1 MVAFGRFNT
10 MATKGEENLRSLAE
24 KAANM
29 TGQMGQI
36 EQQTGAP
43 APINAAEI
51 PAVAALANLQASVGR
66 SSTQRETA
74 AKALTARMPKYV
86 SSYRNYLKW
95 RYPNV
100 YGGGKGKGGG
110 LTPVTGG
117 MTPAQIIPDLPSLG
131 SAPIYGGGQ

>member
-1 MVAFGRFNT
+1 MVAFGRFNP
-10 MATKGEENLRSLAE
+10 MAEKGEENLRNLAE

-36 EQQTGAP
+36 EQQTAAP
-43 APINAAEI
+43 APINTAEI

-66 SSTQRETA
+66 SSTSRETT
-74 AKALTARMPKYV
+74 AKELTARMPKYV

-100 YGGGKGKGGG
+100 YGGGRNRSRG
-110 LTPVTGG
+110 LTPVPPGSMSPG
-117 MTPAQIIPDLPSLG
+117 IIVPPLPSLG
-131 SAPIYGGGQ
+131 PPPTYGE

>member
-10 MATKGEENLRSLAE
+10 MATKGEENLRDLAE

-43 APINAAEI
+43 APINTAEI
-51 PAVAALANLQASVGR
+51 PAVAALANMQASVGR
-66 SSTQRETA
+66 SSTNRETA
-74 AKALTARMPKYV
+74 AKDLTARMPKYV

-100 YGGGKGKGGG
+100 YGGGKSKGGS

-131 SAPIYGGGQ
+131 SAPIYGGGK